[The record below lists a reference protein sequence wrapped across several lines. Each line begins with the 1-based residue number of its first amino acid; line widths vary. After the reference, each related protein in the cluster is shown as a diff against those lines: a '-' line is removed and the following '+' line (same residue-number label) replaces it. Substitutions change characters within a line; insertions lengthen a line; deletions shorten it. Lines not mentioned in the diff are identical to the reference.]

1 MICFYLFLWIIL
13 DLSYIVKWF
22 LFVFCVVIKNVVF
35 CNLYICN
42 EEKKMLYILYE
53 KLYEEKIYGKEIGW
67 NFINFLIYVNV
78 IFRCVLKFI

>member
-1 MICFYLFLWIIL
+1 MICFYLFLRIIL

-42 EEKKMLYILYE
+42 EEKKNVVYI
-53 KLYEEKIYGKEIGW
+53 
-67 NFINFLIYVNV
+67 V
-78 IFRCVLKFI
+78 